1 MLLEDLSWPEVKKL
15 KWSRIIVL
23 FPFGSF
29 EQHGPHLP
37 LGTDV
42 YMPSELLRRVRT
54 ILATKG
60 VSSVIMPPFYWG
72 VNQVS
77 GLFPGSFVVRPE
89 IMIELMVDLIKSLK
103 KDSFSTLFCVSGHGD
118 ALHNRTIFDG
128 VCRGADESGLNAYF
142 VGAPSFFKRLGIDA
156 ASPRALPTKTEV
168 ERKSTYFDV
177 HAGAFETSS
186 MWTVYPDL
194 VRDDLLPTLKST
206 DFDIEDLTEWRKG
219 GEHAL
224 RKTPRG
230 YLGDPAASSRELGIR
245 GMSVDATEEH
255 PNRAGVL
262 VIGVDRGS
270 VAHKAGIIVGD
281 ILYEFDG
288 HPLRT
293 PADLQATLAGHGA
306 TSTIAIK
313 LYRGTSDT
321 TLNARF

>member
-1 MLLEDLSWPEVKKL
+1 MSQQRPIDVYSIFQDTIANMTFPDLARAAADRAV
-15 KWSRIIVL
+15 VL
-23 FPFGSF
+23 WGLGVI

-142 VGAPSFFKRLGIDA
+142 VGAPSFFKRIGIDA
-156 ASPRALPTKTEV
+156 ASARALPTKTEI
-168 ERKSTYFDV
+168 ERKSKYFDV

-230 YLGDPAASSRELGIR
+230 YLGDPAASSRELGER
-245 GMSVDATEEH
+245 LMAEH
-255 PNRAGVL
+255 AE
-262 VIGVDRGS
+262 I
-270 VAHKAGIIVGD
+270 VAEA
-281 ILYEFDG
+281 
-288 HPLRT
+288 
-293 PADLQATLAGHGA
+293 
-306 TSTIAIK
+306 IAAK
-313 LYRGTSDT
+313 VT
-321 TLNARF
+321 AVV